1 MLYAALRYPA
11 LLPLLQRKF
20 ELPGD
25 VDQAVKGIQASGGMA
40 LTRRLALAHGQLA
53 LQAIAPLADSPAR
66 TALASMVSKVL
77 SRKK

>member
-1 MLYAALRYPA
+1 MLFAAARYPA

-25 VDQAVKGIQASGGMA
+25 VDQALKGIHAAGGMA
-40 LTRRLALAHGQLA
+40 LTRQLALAHGQLA
-53 LQAIAPLADSPAR
+53 LDAIAPLTDSPAR

-77 SRKK
+77 NRKK